1 MKYQFNTPLL
11 LTSCFLFILVNN
23 KSIAAPDAGSLLKQE
38 EEIYKYYKDPLI
50 KPKKKPKK
58 EKKKKEISNVN
69 KIFVKQFKF
78 LGDIDKFNIEYLN
91 NFLKNYTNKEN
102 TFEELKE
109 AASLIQN
116 LYLDNGYFLAQ
127 VFLPEQEISDQIVR
141 IEINEGKLD
150 KNNPYI
156 VKKDN
161 VRLYDDIA
169 SDYLN
174 GALGGGLNSQNLER
188 ALLNLNKLPGLSATS
203 TIQAGDEEGTSKIV
217 VNLVEDYLINGSI

>member
-58 EKKKKEISNVN
+58 EKRKKESSNVN

-78 LGDIDKFNIEYLN
+78 LGDIDKFSIEFLN
-91 NFLKNYTNKEN
+91 NLLKNFTNKEN
-102 TFEELKE
+102 TFEDLND

-116 LYLDNGYFLAQ
+116 LYLENGYFLAQ
-127 VFLPEQEISDQIVR
+127 VYLPEQEISDQVIR
-141 IEINEGKLD
+141 IEIYEGKLD
-150 KNNPYI
+150 YSI
-156 VKKDN
+156 V
-161 VRLYDDIA
+161 
-169 SDYLN
+169 
-174 GALGGGLNSQNLER
+174 
-188 ALLNLNKLPGLSATS
+188 
-203 TIQAGDEEGTSKIV
+203 
-217 VNLVEDYLINGSI
+217 

>member
-78 LGDIDKFNIEYLN
+78 LGDIDKFNIEYLKY
-91 NFLKNYTNKEN
+91 FLKNYTNKEN

-116 LYLDNGYFLAQ
+116 L
-127 VFLPEQEISDQIVR
+127 
-141 IEINEGKLD
+141 
-150 KNNPYI
+150 
-156 VKKDN
+156 
-161 VRLYDDIA
+161 
-169 SDYLN
+169 
-174 GALGGGLNSQNLER
+174 
-188 ALLNLNKLPGLSATS
+188 
-203 TIQAGDEEGTSKIV
+203 
-217 VNLVEDYLINGSI
+217 